1 VSDSAGETGAAE
13 RPLRI
18 LVVEDESMNRALLRA
33 VLARSTDP
41 RFKGAT
47 LLEADRLSSA
57 RKVMADGGVDLILL
71 DVRLPDGSG
80 LELARELAGGP
91 AEGRPRIVILSASVL
106 PMERA
111 AAVEVGADAFLGKPY
126 RPTELLDLLTQ
137 LAPPDGG

>member
-1 VSDSAGETGAAE
+1 MSDRTREPGAGD

-33 VLARSTDP
+33 VLARSRDP

-47 LLEADRLSSA
+47 LLEADRLASA
-57 RKVMADGGVDLILL
+57 RKVMADGGVDLVLL

-80 LELARELAGGP
+80 LELARELAAAPPG
-91 AEGRPRIVILSASVL
+91 ERPRIVILSASVL

-126 RPTELLDLLTQ
+126 RPTELLDLLAQ
-137 LAPPDGG
+137 LAPPDGA